1 MSDEKEDQTHQE
13 KYGTFWQYG
22 KSIVDLFPSSQ
33 NMQQER
39 KDVIKLALGLDI
51 KDIRTYSGYK
61 GDLLVEIT
69 ATDINVL
76 KKIKDWAENLG
87 MSTVIKENPMTTV
100 HELFCITP
108 DDVYALSD
116 KDDEKGLY

>member
-108 DDVYALSD
+108 DDVYALSERS
-116 KDDEKGLY
+116 DEKGLY